1 MFLPLFQKQSYYPR
15 QTIGEIEMMIYITG
29 KARAPP
35 PIFDSPPQ
43 SKIKN
48 LEEKSMSNT
57 CTLSVYNTCT
67 GKYENVAVTEEV
79 YREYRRTG
87 WTIENNDASFYDHEI
102 QFSQLIGGNDG
113 AYENFHEFVS
123 DEKVTENAALNA
135 IRIEQLN
142 EILPTLSAK
151 EREVIELLY
160 MDGYS
165 AAEAG
170 SMLGI
175 SKQAVNKRKRAA
187 FEKIRTDRRMF

>member
-1 MFLPLFQKQSYYPR
+1 
-15 QTIGEIEMMIYITG
+15 
-29 KARAPP
+29 
-35 PIFDSPPQ
+35 
-43 SKIKN
+43 
-48 LEEKSMSNT
+48 MSNT

-67 GKYENVAVTEEV
+67 GKYENVPVTEGV
-79 YREYRRTG
+79 YRGYRRTS
-87 WTIENNDASFYDHEI
+87 WTIENNDASFYNHEI
-102 QFSQLIGGNDG
+102 QFSQLIGGDDG

-123 DEKVTENAALNA
+123 DGKVTEDAALNA
-135 IRIEQLN
+135 IRIEQIN

-151 EREVIELLY
+151 EQEVIELLY